1 MTISERGEL
10 AHVAG
15 PRRGPLRGIRGGATR
30 IVASTVGAILGF
42 SGIEHGV
49 GEVLQ
54 GNVAPSAT
62 VFPSW
67 PGSDFF
73 RVFNGEP
80 AFSVV
85 PNLLATGILAIL
97 VSMIVTVWAV
107 LFIRRKYGG
116 CVLVGLL
123 VLQFLVGG
131 GIAGIPAG
139 ILTGLAATRID
150 APLRWWRPRF
160 SARAGQVLARS
171 WAASF
176 VLCVAGWIL
185 IFPGLPILGLVIGA
199 EHPVIAPLIVVTL
212 GLAMGFLVVAIV
224 SGFARDLRLR
234 GRIDPDA
241 PRRSSRANQVPLRH
255 DGA

>member
-1 MTISERGEL
+1 MRPLKGGDF

-15 PRRGPLRGIRGGATR
+15 PRRGPLRGIKGGATR

-54 GNVAPSAT
+54 GNVATSAT

-73 RVFNGEP
+73 GVFGGEP
-80 AFSVV
+80 AFSAV
-85 PNLLATGILAIL
+85 PNLLATGILAIV
-97 VSMIVTVWAV
+97 VSIMVTVWAV
-107 LFIRRKYGG
+107 LCIRSKYGG
-116 CVLVGLL
+116 WVLVGLL

-139 ILTGLAATRID
+139 ILTGLSATRID
-150 APLRWWRPRF
+150 APLRWWRRRL
-160 SARAGQVLARS
+160 SIRVGEVLAQS
-171 WAASF
+171 WAAS
-176 VLCVAGWIL
+176 LAMCVAGWAL
-185 IFPGLPILGLVIGA
+185 ICPGLPILGLVVGA
-199 EHPVIAPLIVVTL
+199 EHPVIAPLIVITL

-224 SGFARDLRLR
+224 GGFARDVRLR
-234 GRIDPDA
+234 KRVDPDGTGRHA
-241 PRRSSRANQVPLRH
+241 RPVHATLSR
-255 DGA
+255 GGG

>member
-1 MTISERGEL
+1 MTATNGGDL
-10 AHVAG
+10 AHVTG
-15 PRRGPLRGIRGGATR
+15 PRRGPPRGFKGGATR
-30 IVASTVGAILGF
+30 IVASTVGAILGL

-54 GNVAPSAT
+54 GNVTPSAM

-80 AFSVV
+80 AFSLV

-116 CVLVGLL
+116 WVLVGLL

-139 ILTGLAATRID
+139 ILTGLGATRID
-150 APLRWWRPRF
+150 TPLRWWRRRL
-160 SARAGQVLARS
+160 SARRGQILAKS
-171 WAASF
+171 WGASLA
-176 VLCVAGWIL
+176 LCVAGWAL
-185 IFPGLPILGLVIGA
+185 ICPGLPILGLVIGA

-212 GLAMGFLVVAIV
+212 SLAMGFLVVATV
-224 SGFARDLRLR
+224 SGFARDLSLR
-234 GRIDPDA
+234 EQLG
-241 PRRSSRANQVPLRH
+241 PREFAEPRSEEER
-255 DGA
+255 